1 MYAEDSFFTLTLP
14 GQIGLALLSCGL
26 ALFTIAVC
34 WKLSANRLVW
44 ARLIIGLALFAGF
57 IWLAPQIY
65 YTYYIFIL
73 DDLPWQ
79 VVVGWPPSPLELLK
93 IVTFQERTNLSF
105 HAQGFLGWLLI
116 AVAAFRNRF

>member
-1 MYAEDSFFTLTLP
+1 MYVEDSFFTLTVP
-14 GQIGLALLSCGL
+14 GQIGLAMLSSVL
-26 ALFTIAVC
+26 ALLTIGTC
-34 WKLSANRLVW
+34 WKLSTNRPLW
-44 ARLIIGLALFAGF
+44 ARLLIGLFLFVVF

-79 VVVGWPPSPLELLK
+79 IVGGWSASPFELLK
-93 IVTFQERTNLSF
+93 ILTFQERTNLSF
-105 HAQGFLGWLLI
+105 HAQGFLGWLLV